1 MNRYLVWTLMVLPW
15 TILTVYITSR
25 EGAEITTFI
34 FLSLLL
40 YMVTIVEIR
49 RRTIGMTGI
58 DVLKSL
64 VPFGGLKQRHKLY
77 FAKP

>member
-1 MNRYLVWTLMVLPW
+1 MNRYLFWILMVLPW
-15 TILTVYITSR
+15 MALTIYLTSDKNAEVTTLVVLALLIYI
-25 EGAEITTFI
+25 
-34 FLSLLL
+34 
-40 YMVTIVEIR
+40 VTIVEIR

-64 VPFGGLKQRHKLY
+64 IPFFGLKQRHKLY